1 MFENFLNKKKQES
14 PKIEKYINPNT
25 QETIVRGDPSDQETY
40 NLLKYFGTLKPSE
53 IDEQIKEKVAKG
65 ELIPFSEN

>member
-1 MFENFLNKKKQES
+1 MFEKLFNKKTES
-14 PKIEKYINPNT
+14 PKVEKYIDPNT

-53 IDEQIKEKVAKG
+53 IDAQIKEKVDKG
-65 ELIPFSEN
+65 ELVPFSEN